1 MRVVHIH
8 INLLRA
14 SQAILGYDIFGEW
27 MYVTADGD
35 VTSSALKAYKSRISL
50 ELRQCHHQYLTP
62 SRGYFKITRHAFIFY
77 LDQLPGCGL

>member
-35 VTSSALKAYKSRISL
+35 VTRSALKAYKIRTSL
-50 ELRQCHHQYLTP
+50 ESKQCQPASPTYSFPTP
-62 SRGYFKITRHAFIFY
+62 LYTRSKCIRFIS
-77 LDQLPGCGL
+77 